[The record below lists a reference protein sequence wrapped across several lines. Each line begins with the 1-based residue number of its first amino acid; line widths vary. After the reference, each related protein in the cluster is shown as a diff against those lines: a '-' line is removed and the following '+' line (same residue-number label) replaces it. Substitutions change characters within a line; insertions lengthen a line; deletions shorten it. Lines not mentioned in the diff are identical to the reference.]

1 MQKCTKL
8 LYCIPQ
14 KMQTIHNG
22 NIAYAV
28 FTLNTDIPCFLLLT
42 ELVYYIH
49 ASDAKNIAQLVV
61 VHMSECVKQ

>member
-14 KMQTIHNG
+14 KMQTMHNG

-28 FTLNTDIPCFLLLT
+28 FNSNMVISCFLLLT
-42 ELVYYIH
+42 ELVCYIY
-49 ASDAKNIAQLVV
+49 ASDAKNIAQQVV